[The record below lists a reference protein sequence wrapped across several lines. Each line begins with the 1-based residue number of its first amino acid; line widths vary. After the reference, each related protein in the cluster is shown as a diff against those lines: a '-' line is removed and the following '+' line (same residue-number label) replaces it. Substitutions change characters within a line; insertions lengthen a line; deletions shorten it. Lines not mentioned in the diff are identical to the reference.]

1 MRIETRKYLSYP
13 LHFYDG
19 SERHLANSCYWSLF
33 LLMALKLHRSESHSK
48 QKPGTVGSS
57 HRKMA
62 LCLWSLYKQSES
74 YLLLNCDRGSITK
87 LSTAAELIVHLETQ
101 TAQKGNRIS
110 YKKKPTGSVIN
121 KLKYSS

>member
-1 MRIETRKYLSYP
+1 MGLVFGVCVHGCIVL
-13 LHFYDG
+13 
-19 SERHLANSCYWSLF
+19 SERG
-33 LLMALKLHRSESHSK
+33 
-48 QKPGTVGSS
+48 P
-57 HRKMA
+57 
-62 LCLWSLYKQSES
+62 SES